1 MCTHMYMV
9 KNIAIMDSVYA
20 ELVKYKKEGESFS
33 KEIMRFIGK
42 KKSILEF
49 AGAWKMTDKEADEMK
64 QKLAQLRALTT
75 TEMMNRIRARK

>member
-1 MCTHMYMV
+1 MYMV